1 MLFSD
6 LNYLSTTMPTANAEL
21 SWLMRTQ
28 LTHAPEPLWKLLEI
42 VVHMLKRGDENATT
56 LLHAITVHCLCVDS
70 VLMWWYQSRLA
81 ASGHWHIGNTAQ
93 RGQCSQNQLQR
104 GSANTLC
111 EEIVRLWRLAA
122 LNPKL
127 NPSEREQ
134 VSYYLKTLL
143 IIFSSQ
149 YFFNSITIL
158 LLKGY

>member
-1 MLFSD
+1 
-6 LNYLSTTMPTANAEL
+6 
-21 SWLMRTQ
+21 MRTQ

-56 LLHAITVHCLCVDS
+56 LLHAITVHCLCVDQ
-70 VLMWWYQSRLA
+70 VLMWWYQTRLV
-81 ASGHWHIGNTAQ
+81 ASGHWNIGNTAQ

-127 NPSEREQ
+127 NPSERDQ
-134 VSYYLKTLL
+134 VSLFYFCFLL
-143 IIFSSQ
+143 HF
-149 YFFNSITIL
+149 TIM
-158 LLKGY
+158 Y